1 MRITNVTW
9 KWFRLPMRRFS
20 SAAGSLTERI
30 GTIVRLTTD
39 TGIEGIGEATP
50 LPDRQSDTLAEINDD
65 LKRVTKDLNGFE
77 LTSAQSL
84 DQLPHAIAPVSCAVE
99 TAALDALGQV
109 QGVSVAS
116 LLAPAIRDS
125 VAVNAVIA
133 EPDARRAGEAA
144 HAARQA
150 GFACIKLKV
159 GMERDLESERARVA
173 LVRESLDPEVLLRL
187 DANGAWSPSEAIRMI
202 GSLSRYQ
209 LDLVEQP
216 IAPGDPKDMAA
227 VRSAVSV
234 PIAADEDVIDE
245 AAALRLV
252 EANAV
257 DCLVVKLMVVGGP
270 RAAMRIAE
278 IAKRARISTII
289 TTSIESGVGVA
300 AALHV
305 AAAVPGQL
313 LPCGLATGSFLA
325 EDMVVQPIE
334 IGVGYMRVPKKPGL
348 GIKLDEAAVTRH
360 EIPQEGRS
368 GA

>member
-1 MRITNVTW
+1 MRITGVTW
-9 KWFRLPMRRFS
+9 QWFCLPVRRFS
-20 SAAGSLTERI
+20 SAAGALTERI
-30 GTIVRLTTD
+30 GAIVRLTTD
-39 TGIEGIGEATP
+39 TGIVGIGEAAP
-50 LPDRQSDTLAEINDD
+50 LPDRQTDTMAEINED
-65 LKRVTKDLNGFE
+65 LKRVADSLAGHELN
-77 LTSAQSL
+77 SAQSL
-84 DQLPHAIAPVSCAVE
+84 DQLPGASAAVACAVE
-99 TAALDALGQV
+99 TAALDALGRA

-133 EPDARRAGEAA
+133 EPDARLAGEAA
-144 HAARQA
+144 RAALQA

-159 GMERDLESERARVA
+159 GMERTIESECARVA
-173 LVRESLDPEVLLRL
+173 LVRESLGPEVLLRL
-187 DANGAWSPSEAIRMI
+187 DANGAWSPGQAIRI
-202 GSLSRYQ
+202 IRSLAQYQ

-227 VRSAVSV
+227 VRSAVNV
-234 PIAADEDVIDE
+234 PIAADEDVTDE

-257 DCLVVKLMVVGGP
+257 DCLVVKLVVVGGP

-278 IAKRARISTII
+278 IAKKARISTIV
-289 TTSIESGVGVA
+289 TTSIESGVGVT

-313 LPCGLATGSFLA
+313 LHCGLATGSFLA
-325 EDMVVQPIE
+325 ADLVVQPIE
-334 IGVGYMRVPKKPGL
+334 VEGGYMRIPKKPGL
-348 GIKLDEAAVTRH
+348 GIELDEAAVARH

-368 GA
+368 DA

>member
-1 MRITNVTW
+1 MRITEVTW
-9 KWFRLPMRRFS
+9 QWFRLPVRRFS
-20 SAAGSLTERI
+20 GATGAITERI
-30 GTIVRLTTD
+30 GAIVRLTTD

-50 LPDRQSDTLAEINDD
+50 LPDRQTDTMAEINED
-65 LKRVTKDLNGFE
+65 LKRIANNLAGFE
-77 LTSAQSL
+77 LNSAQSL
-84 DQLPHAIAPVSCAVE
+84 DELPEASAAVACAVE
-99 TAALDALGQV
+99 TAALDALGRA

-125 VAVNAVIA
+125 VSVNAVIA
-133 EPDARRAGEAA
+133 EPDARLAGEAA
-144 HAARQA
+144 HTARQA

-159 GMERDLESERARVA
+159 GMARDLDSERARVA

-187 DANGAWSPSEAIRMI
+187 DANGAWSPGEAVRIIR
-202 GSLSRYQ
+202 SLARYQ

-216 IAPGDPKDMAA
+216 IARGDPKGMAA
-227 VRSAVSV
+227 VRSAVNV
-234 PIAADEDVIDE
+234 PIAADEDVTDE

-257 DCLVVKLMVVGGP
+257 DCLVVKLVVVGGP

-278 IAKRARISTII
+278 IAKQAGISTII

-313 LPCGLATGSFLA
+313 LPSGLATGSFLA
-325 EDMVVQPIE
+325 ADLVTQPIE
-334 IGVGYMRVPKKPGL
+334 VRDGYMRIPKKPGL
-348 GIKLDEAAVTRH
+348 GIELDEAAVTRH

-368 GA
+368 DA